1 MCRRRSPCRICKAVT
16 VESRNAF
23 GGAKPDKPA
32 RVLPDFGNVV
42 AQQSVGDRICFD
54 GEALSVRKRHK
65 QYEQANE
72 SRQTHTRK
80 LRVQEPHLDQYSGES
95 CGNYCAE
102 RRGCAT
108 SFRMVSRRGGF
119 YAPFRQDMFFAALS
133 GTISPKAAKNMI
145 TSNNFTRIEFLSRS
159 RSRWPPWLRFCR
171 SR

>member
-108 SFRMVSRRGGF
+108 SFRMVSRRGGLL
-119 YAPFRQDMFFAALS
+119 RSVSS
-133 GTISPKAAKNMI
+133 GYV
-145 TSNNFTRIEFLSRS
+145 
-159 RSRWPPWLRFCR
+159 FCGFER
-171 SR
+171 DDLAQGRKKYDYLK